1 MSPSPDGA
9 AITCLLA
16 DDHPAVIDSLERV
29 LAGAGID
36 IVATARSGREALA
49 ALEQAKPSVALLDIR
64 MPDVDGIELAR
75 EFRTLSPDTAVVLYT
90 ASGNRSVLEDALDA
104 GVSGL
109 VLKDAPLTDIV
120 RAIRS
125 AAAGSLYVDP
135 ALAGVAGRVTLTER
149 EREILRLLSRGSS
162 NEEIAEQLFLSPE
175 TVRAHVV
182 KASKKLGARN
192 RTHAVVEALRLSLI
206 G

>member
-9 AITCLLA
+9 AITCLVA
-16 DDHPAVIDSLERV
+16 DDHPAVIDSLSRV
-29 LAGAGID
+29 LTGAGVD
-36 IVATARSGREALA
+36 VVAAARSGREALA
-49 ALEQAKPSVALLDIR
+49 ALAESSPRVALLDVR
-64 MPDVDGIELAR
+64 MPDIGGIELAR
-75 EFRTLSPDTAVVLYT
+75 EIRTLSPDTAVVLYT
-90 ASGNRSVLEDALDA
+90 ASGNRNILEDALEA

-120 RAIRS
+120 RAIQT

-135 ALAGVAGRVTLTER
+135 ALAGVAGRVTLTDR
-149 EREILRLLSRGSS
+149 EREILRLLAEGNS
-162 NEEIAEQLFLSPE
+162 NEEIAERLFLSPE

-192 RTHAVVEALRLSLI
+192 RTHAVVEAMRLSLI

>member
-1 MSPSPDGA
+1 MSPSPHGA
-9 AITCLLA
+9 GLTCLLA

-29 LAGAGID
+29 LSVAGIE

-49 ALEQAKPSVALLDIR
+49 ALAQFKPRVALLDVR
-64 MPDVDGIELAR
+64 MPDVGGIELAR
-75 EFRTLSPDTAVVLYT
+75 EFRTLSPETAIVLYT
-90 ASGNRSVLEDALDA
+90 ASGNRTVLQDALDA

-109 VLKDAPLTDIV
+109 VLKDAPLADLV
-120 RAIRS
+120 VAIT
-125 AAAGSLYVDP
+125 AAANGSLYVDP

-149 EREILRLLSRGSS
+149 EREILRLLAEGNT
-162 NEEIAEQLFLSPE
+162 NEEIAERIFLSAE

-182 KASKKLGARN
+182 KASRKLGARN
-192 RTHAVVEALRLSLI
+192 RTHAVVEAMRLSLI